1 MYNIIK
7 RGRVVDK
14 VYKFKC
20 DKCGTIFECTNEE
33 FSIEALGSYVG
44 LQCPICGNTIVRN
57 IEDIPTREID
67 LDKLKGGN
75 GNA

>member
-14 VYKFKC
+14 VYKFEC

-33 FSIEALGSYVG
+33 FCVTVLGGYVG
-44 LQCPICGNTIVRN
+44 SKCPVCGKTIIGD

-67 LDKLKGGN
+67 LDELEGGSA
-75 GNA
+75 NA